1 MEIIASI
8 RESAGSAVDD
18 DEITDR
24 PGEQCGAT
32 PVGHGVAQ
40 PAE

>member
-1 MEIIASI
+1 MEIITSI

-24 PGEQCGAT
+24 PGE
-32 PVGHGVAQ
+32 
-40 PAE
+40 